1 MSINDISYNVNNSS
15 GTQNVSG
22 GSGTNVSSTQNTSSG
37 TTVAQGYHGSG
48 SAVPG
53 DIISGKITM
62 SDSGNISL
70 TLNDN
75 TELSAHVDGGI
86 RLTPGDAV
94 SFQVKSSD
102 NGLVLT
108 PIGTN
113 TAMGASVEKA
123 LAAADLEQSQSN
135 IQMVTQMMDEGMNIN
150 ASSLRTMNRLVSDY
164 PSVDM
169 TEIIKLKNMNMDIT
183 QENIGQL
190 KNYSNAQ
197 YQIEQGAS
205 EIADLLTDE
214 FSNEVESGLSDKAVQ
229 MYKDL
234 LDIVNI
240 SGDSDT
246 GIDIWGGGKVSEP
259 SSFDGSI
266 SPNGTTSIDGTVSF
280 DGTATSNGLHNTTT
294 GSTSAMFDIPAGNYM
309 DSEQL
314 SQTADILENA
324 GFSKE
329 FTDSVRNGS
338 VSVGDLLNA
347 CLDAAGSDKVLGSGQ
362 TGFTKNMDVSL
373 ANGAKD
379 LVQTEV
385 RDLTQNIAQGA
396 ASSDISQT
404 NAGKSENVLQKAEEA
419 INRALSEMSSEKLL
433 ATDSDTNDS
442 AKTLVRLLK
451 SDPFKNMVKD
461 SLMSRIQI
469 TPEETADKANIKEL
483 YEKMIKQTDDIK
495 NVLAK
500 NSALDSP
507 AGNAVQN
514 LRSNIDFM
522 NQINQTFSFVQL
534 PVKLTD
540 GNAHGDLYV
549 YSNKKNRAKNDGNVT
564 ALLHLDMAHLG
575 PMDVY
580 ITMNSGSHVNTHFY
594 LQDDESLDLI
604 SSHIGELDKH
614 LTQRG
619 YTATAEFSMRDE
631 MTDASSEITGQ
642 GRSITESSRPIS
654 YTSFDARA

>member
-197 YQIEQGAS
+197 YQIEQVRQRLPIFLRMS
-205 EIADLLTDE
+205 FRMKLKAD
-214 FSNEVESGLSDKAVQ
+214 
-229 MYKDL
+229 
-234 LDIVNI
+234 
-240 SGDSDT
+240 
-246 GIDIWGGGKVSEP
+246 
-259 SSFDGSI
+259 
-266 SPNGTTSIDGTVSF
+266 
-280 DGTATSNGLHNTTT
+280 
-294 GSTSAMFDIPAGNYM
+294 
-309 DSEQL
+309 
-314 SQTADILENA
+314 
-324 GFSKE
+324 
-329 FTDSVRNGS
+329 
-338 VSVGDLLNA
+338 
-347 CLDAAGSDKVLGSGQ
+347 
-362 TGFTKNMDVSL
+362 
-373 ANGAKD
+373 
-379 LVQTEV
+379 
-385 RDLTQNIAQGA
+385 
-396 ASSDISQT
+396 
-404 NAGKSENVLQKAEEA
+404 
-419 INRALSEMSSEKLL
+419 
-433 ATDSDTNDS
+433 
-442 AKTLVRLLK
+442 
-451 SDPFKNMVKD
+451 
-461 SLMSRIQI
+461 
-469 TPEETADKANIKEL
+469 
-483 YEKMIKQTDDIK
+483 
-495 NVLAK
+495 
-500 NSALDSP
+500 
-507 AGNAVQN
+507 
-514 LRSNIDFM
+514 
-522 NQINQTFSFVQL
+522 
-534 PVKLTD
+534 
-540 GNAHGDLYV
+540 
-549 YSNKKNRAKNDGNVT
+549 
-564 ALLHLDMAHLG
+564 
-575 PMDVY
+575 
-580 ITMNSGSHVNTHFY
+580 
-594 LQDDESLDLI
+594 
-604 SSHIGELDKH
+604 
-614 LTQRG
+614 
-619 YTATAEFSMRDE
+619 
-631 MTDASSEITGQ
+631 
-642 GRSITESSRPIS
+642 
-654 YTSFDARA
+654 